1 MPDYVWIQNVVFPI
15 LGMGLGGAGML
26 LVYRLVRQWI
36 ERKHEREMR
45 ELGGAPPREEL
56 DDLRTRLAMLE
67 ETAYRV
73 QDLEERLDFTERVLA
88 RERQAERPV
97 LGDGH

>member
-15 LGMGLGGAGML
+15 LGMGLGGVGMV
-26 LVYRLVRQWI
+26 LVYRVARQWI

-45 ELGGAPPREEL
+45 DVAPAGSPEEL
-56 DDLRTRLAMLE
+56 DDLRARVTALE

-73 QDLEERLDFTERVLA
+73 QELEERLDFTERVLA
-88 RERQAERPV
+88 RERRERPA
-97 LGDGH
+97 LGEGH